1 MTNLNGSVALVTGAS
16 SGIGAAV
23 AERLAGLGASVALVA
38 RRAAQLDEVAGRI
51 TDAGG
56 HAITFA
62 ADVSDP
68 ESARAAVG
76 WVVGRCERLDIVV
89 NAAGTAALVPFESSA
104 PGSWQEMLDTN
115 IAGVIAVSHASL
127 QHLLAAAADSPR
139 GVADLVTIS
148 SVVGRRVGPRG
159 GVYSATKFAVNA
171 FSESLRQE
179 LADRQVRVG
188 LVEPGFVDTPLTT
201 GIAAGFDFLRPDDVA
216 DAVEYLVTRP
226 AGTAVN
232 EVLLRATGQVA

>member
-1 MTNLNGSVALVTGAS
+1 MSNLNGLVALVTGAS

-38 RRAAQLDEVAGRI
+38 RRAAQLEAVANRI

-56 HAITFA
+56 HAISVA
-62 ADVSDP
+62 ADVRDP

-76 WVVGRCERLDIVV
+76 WVVERCERLDIVV
-89 NAAGTAALVPFESSA
+89 NAAGTAELAPFESSA
-104 PGSWQEMLDTN
+104 PGSWQTMLDTN
-115 IAGVIAVSHASL
+115 IAGVLSVSHASL

-148 SVVGRRVGPRG
+148 STAGRRVGPQG

-179 LADRQVRVG
+179 LAGRQVRVG
-188 LVEPGFVDTPLTT
+188 LVEPGFVDTPLTS
-201 GIAAGFDFLRPDDVA
+201 GIAAGFEFLRPADVA
-216 DAVEYLVTRP
+216 DAVEYLITRP